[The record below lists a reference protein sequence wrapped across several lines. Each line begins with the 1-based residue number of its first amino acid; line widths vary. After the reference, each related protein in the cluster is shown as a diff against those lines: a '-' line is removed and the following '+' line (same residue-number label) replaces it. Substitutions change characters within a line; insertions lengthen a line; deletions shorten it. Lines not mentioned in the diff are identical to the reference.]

1 MVARNVTA
9 AMNVTPARG
18 TLHWDR
24 KIRDA
29 IRDRRIAVFEKRVE
43 AYLRDVA
50 PERVEALEP
59 SAFTAL
65 LARAMKTATALGII
79 TEAGY
84 CRWAYLML
92 ITDGKVADSPEVIDY
107 IGEEGSTPD
116 EQVALA
122 LQSTIEALEAAK
134 AQREA
139 AP

>member
-1 MVARNVTA
+1 
-9 AMNVTPARG
+9 MNVTPARG

-24 KIRDA
+24 TIRDA
-29 IRDRRIAVFEKRVE
+29 IRDRRIAVFERRVE
-43 AYLRDVA
+43 AYLKDVA

-65 LARAMKTATALGII
+65 LPRAMKTATALGII

-92 ITDGKVADSPEVIDY
+92 ITGGQVATSQEVLDY

-122 LQSTIEALEAAK
+122 LESTIAALEAAK
-134 AQREA
+134 ARLEG